1 MRWFLTLVIALATGV
16 GALYGLTDGFTV
28 VTAESA
34 RRLDVAQHPRAIH
47 DARIVGSRND
57 IFVLRNELQGDG
69 RVAIVNFFYTQ
80 CTSLCLAQ
88 GSVTQR
94 LQEAIEADGLR
105 SRVRL
110 ISISFDPRDDRP
122 ALNRY
127 ATRMHA
133 DPAIWQF
140 WAFEQPRQRDTLLR
154 QFGVTVVPGELG
166 DFQHNAAFHVVTPD
180 GRLARIIDIDNPGL
194 AFQLAKDLSAP
205 KVAGLGNRGGK

>member
-1 MRWFLTLVIALATGV
+1 MRWFLTLVVALATGV

-47 DARIVGSRND
+47 DAQIVGDHND
-57 IFVLRNELQGDG
+57 IFALRNELQNDG
-69 RVAIVNFFYTQ
+69 RVAIINFFYTR
-80 CTSLCLAQ
+80 CISLCLAQ

-110 ISISFDPRDDRP
+110 ISISFDPMDGRP
-122 ALNRY
+122 ELSRY
-127 ATRMHA
+127 ATNMHA
-133 DPAIWQF
+133 DPAVWQF
-140 WAFEQPRQRDTLLR
+140 WSFKQPHQRDALLR
-154 QFGVTVVPGELG
+154 QFGITVVLAELG
-166 DFQHNAAFHVVTPD
+166 DFQHNAALHVVTPD

-194 AFQLAKDLSAP
+194 AFQLAKDLSAAKAAARP
-205 KVAGLGNRGGK
+205 GSLQQ